1 MTPERVREIREAAG
15 LTQAGL
21 AALLRMTAGKRT
33 VRRWEV
39 GDVPV
44 TGPVSIVLELLAAG
58 ELPARY
64 REAAQ

>member
-1 MTPERVREIREAAG
+1 MTPARVREIREGAG

-21 AALLRMTAGKRT
+21 ASLLRMAAGKRT

-44 TGPVSIVLELLAAG
+44 TGPASILLEMLAAG

-64 REAAQ
+64 RKAGQ